1 VPKKSGGLAQVIEQ
15 LPSKGK
21 DLSSNLSTE
30 KKKKEERK
38 SGYQN
43 YYSENDKTSH
53 RLKKDICNT

>member
-30 KKKKEERK
+30 KKKGGKK
-38 SGYQN
+38 IWL
-43 YYSENDKTSH
+43 SELLF
-53 RLKKDICNT
+53 RE